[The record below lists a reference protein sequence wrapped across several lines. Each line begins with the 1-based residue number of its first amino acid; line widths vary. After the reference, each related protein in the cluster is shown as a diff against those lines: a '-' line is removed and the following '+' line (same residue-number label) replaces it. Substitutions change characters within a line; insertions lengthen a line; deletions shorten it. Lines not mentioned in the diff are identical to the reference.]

1 VTAFLGLPRNWP
13 LLTKLIMALA
23 IAMVPMVIL
32 AAVLAAAE
40 PVAFADHAPST
51 VRWSLA
57 ILALLMWLSAMMM
70 SWFSIHRLVTGPLYA
85 IERLMADYGQS
96 SDPARTRLRSG
107 DRDHGSAEINAL
119 AACFDEMAD
128 QIDRHTR
135 ELAGALVEQQRLT
148 REVHHRV
155 KNNLQIISSLL
166 SLQARDALTPEIMQT
181 YAVIQARIAA
191 LTHVHRWMYDDATSN
206 GVDLKSLVGELCA
219 GLQSSLVSPNHP
231 DVTITFQTAAIVIH
245 PDIAVP
251 VAFLLT
257 ELASLAAL
265 YGTPGP
271 LHIGVTT
278 VQDAGFTTLTVT
290 APGFDDV
297 DRIAATSM
305 TPTARIIHG
314 MARQLRSTLVHDPVG
329 GNYSVSF
336 SATAPRPAS

>member
-1 VTAFLGLPRNWP
+1 MTAFLGLPGKWP
-13 LLTKLIMALA
+13 LLSKLVMALA
-23 IAMVPMVIL
+23 IAMVPMVIF
-32 AAVLAAAE
+32 AAVLAANNPAA
-40 PVAFADHAPST
+40 PGDHSPSHLQ
-51 VRWSLA
+51 WSWA
-57 ILALLMWLSAMMM
+57 ILLLLMWLSAVTM
-70 SWFSIHRLVTGPLYA
+70 SWFAIRRLVTGPLHS

-107 DRDHGSAEINAL
+107 QRDHGSAEINAL
-119 AACFDEMAD
+119 AACFDVMAD
-128 QIDRHTR
+128 QIDRHSR

-166 SLQARDALTPEIMQT
+166 SLQARDAVAPEIMQT

-231 DVTITFQTAAIVIH
+231 DVTMACQTQAIIIH
-245 PDIAVP
+245 PDVAVP

-265 YGTPGP
+265 HGAPGP
-271 LHIGVTT
+271 LQVVVATT
-278 VQDAGFTTLTVT
+278 QDSATTTLTVT
-290 APGFDDV
+290 APGFADI
-297 DRIAATSM
+297 DRIATTGT
-305 TPTARIIHG
+305 TPTARIIRG
-314 MARQLRSTLVHDPVG
+314 MVRQLRGTLAHDPDA
-329 GNYSVSF
+329 GNYSVTFAASP
-336 SATAPRPAS
+336 SRPAS